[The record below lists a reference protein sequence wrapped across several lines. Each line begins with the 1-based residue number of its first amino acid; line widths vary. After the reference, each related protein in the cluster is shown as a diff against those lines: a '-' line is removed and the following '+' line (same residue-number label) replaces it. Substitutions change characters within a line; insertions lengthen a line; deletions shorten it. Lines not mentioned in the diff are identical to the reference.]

1 MTAVSTY
8 KHFCLTCI
16 CKAVIGRR
24 VGQLLP
30 APISAVLDATVG
42 TFYCKTSVS
51 HDWWKKPFIYA
62 VQNKKNTFL
71 PISGGGKQKYLGGSS
86 CGLMWSPHKTFDEYV
101 SCI

>member
-1 MTAVSTY
+1 MTAVSAC

-24 VGQLLP
+24 VGQPLP

-51 HDWWKKPFIYA
+51 HDWWKKTFIYG
-62 VQNKKNTFL
+62 VQNKKNLFADFWWW
-71 PISGGGKQKYLGGSS
+71 KEKYLGRSS
-86 CGLMWSPHKTFDEYV
+86 RGLMSPHHKTFDEYV
-101 SCI
+101 SCS